1 VTSAYPELHGEP
13 RRVLKHFLFSF
24 FLLSGCNGGAKQSTA
39 IPAPA
44 TPADFSLVLSSTS
57 ITIPQGGV
65 SQPLTLSVNPAN
77 NFASSVQITL
87 ANLPAGVTSNPASP
101 FAIAAGAKTSV
112 IFGASATSA
121 PGASTITAQAT
132 SGSLSHSATVALSIQ
147 KSVIANLARSTYA
160 RTDSTAAADD
170 PSGEPHHRH
179 IVYDAVNKHLFIANR
194 AMNRVEV
201 FSTSVQLPGIGL
213 GARVAQIDVPG
224 ASSADLSSDGTTV
237 WVGTI
242 TEQIVAIDTTSLQ
255 VKSRYSIQP
264 ISPVPNTSF
273 DRPEEILALASGNC
287 LMRIWQS
294 SATPSILASWNP
306 AGTSPTSLMSAI
318 PNGLGPM
325 ARTGDQTKVLVAA
338 SDTSGNLAVLDSNG
352 GVVTGPIAVGSGT
365 IALVAAN
372 PNGTVFAVVLVSNGA
387 SQIILLDGGLNQIAA
402 QASIGTL
409 GLAFSIDGKFLYA
422 SSNVAAAPA
431 IQVYSGQNLQLIGQ
445 VPDLSLQGVQSE
457 IEAADET
464 QLLFSIANRGVSFID
479 AAAPAALPSAVP
491 SFAFPP
497 VVQPSEGAAA
507 GGASVTVNGASFQAT
522 AILTFGSQLATNV
535 TVGSPTQ
542 LQAISPPSA
551 VSGPVNVAA
560 YFPNGSI
567 ALAPDAFSY
576 GPQILKILPNA
587 GNKIGGDV
595 VQICGYGMGTD
606 ANAPTVT
613 IGGAAAT
620 IQKVENIAAIEPAL
634 GLDSTYP
641 FALECITL
649 QTPPGTP
656 GKAGI
661 VVTTS
666 NGAATASAGFQYLQ
680 SVQVNA
686 HPGLYKFLLY
696 DQPRQFIYLSYD
708 AGIDVFDLQAGS
720 FKPGGLPVY
729 CPEPQYMES
738 GPCPD
743 ADIRGMALTPDGT
756 QLLVADWGSNFI
768 LLLNPDVPSST
779 TPPPYVA
786 LNVPGF
792 GPARVA
798 ATNAQTAF
806 VSLVPISSTPGPCT
820 GCLSQLDLVANTP
833 TVQQAPQPEVS
844 TLTGTPLLQA
854 DTAGDSVFLAFDSTS
869 NSSEA
874 LWTATSPN
882 DFTTFSTNE
891 SVTDVAISA
900 GGTMFATTVSI
911 TGSAGTLAGTLA
923 GPPLGSIVEIR
934 DSALNLIGNR
944 ATPELEQ
951 LPTGITVPGIAMHP
965 SGALVYQPILN
976 GPAPPESAN
985 PTPNPSLRGAID
997 IFDARSGK
1005 LRLRIFL
1012 PEPIAARSADTS
1024 SLLAQFVTIDE
1035 TGQRI
1040 FAITNSG
1047 LTVIQLANV
1056 PLGIGTITPANAPAA
1071 GGTTITVRGSNFQT
1085 GTTATVGGKNVTV
1098 TLVDPNTLT
1107 LVAGAVGPGAQRLT
1121 LTNPDGET
1129 VSLDAAFT
1137 AN

>member
-1 VTSAYPELHGEP
+1 M
-13 RRVLKHFLFSF
+13 LKHLLFSF
-24 FLLSGCNGGAKQSTA
+24 FLLSGCNGGATQSAA

-65 SQPLTLSVNPAN
+65 SQPLTLSVNPTN
-77 NFASSVQITL
+77 SFAGSVQITL
-87 ANLPAGVTSNPASP
+87 ASLPAGVTSNPASP

-112 IFGASATSA
+112 IFGASATSV
-121 PGASTITAQAT
+121 PGASTITAQAI
-132 SGSLSHSATVALSIQ
+132 SGSLSHSATLALSIQ
-147 KSVIANLARSTYA
+147 KSAIANIARTAYA
-160 RTDSTAAADD
+160 RTDSTSAADD

-179 IVYDAVNKHLFIANR
+179 IVYDAVNKHLFVANR

-201 FSTSVQLPGIGL
+201 FSTTTQLPGVGL

-255 VKSRYSIQP
+255 VKSRYSIKP
-264 ISPVPNTSF
+264 MSPVPNASF
-273 DRPEEILALASGNC
+273 DRPEEILALAAGNC
-287 LMRIWQS
+287 LMRIRQS
-294 SATPSILASWNP
+294 STTQSILASWNP
-306 AGTSPTSLMSAI
+306 PATSPTSLMSAI

-338 SDTSGNLAVLDSNG
+338 SDTSGNLAILDSNG
-352 GVVTGPIAVGSGT
+352 SVVTGPIAAGSGT
-365 IALVAAN
+365 IALGAAN

-387 SQIILLDGGLNQIAA
+387 SQIILLDAGLNQIAA
-402 QASIGTL
+402 QPSTGTL
-409 GLAFSIDGKFLYA
+409 GLVFSVDGEFLYA
-422 SSNVAAAPA
+422 SSKVAAAPA

-445 VPDLSLQGVQSE
+445 IPDLSLQGVQSE
-457 IEAADET
+457 IEGSDET

-479 AAAPAALPSAVP
+479 AAAPAALPSTVP
-491 SFAFPP
+491 EFTFPP

-507 GGASVTVNGASFQAT
+507 GGAAAGGASVTVNGASFEAT
-522 AILTFGSQLATNV
+522 AILIFDSQPATNV
-535 TVGSPTQ
+535 TVASATQ

-551 VSGPVNVAA
+551 ASGAVNVAA
-560 YFPNGSI
+560 YFPSGWL

-595 VQICGYGMGTD
+595 AQICGYGLGTD
-606 ANAPTVT
+606 ANTPTVT

-649 QTPPGTP
+649 QTPPGNP

-729 CPEPQYMES
+729 CPEPQFMES

-756 QLLVADWGSNFI
+756 QLVVADWGSNFI
-768 LLLNPDVPSST
+768 LLLNPDVPS
-779 TPPPYVA
+779 
-786 LNVPGF
+786 
-792 GPARVA
+792 
-798 ATNAQTAF
+798 
-806 VSLVPISSTPGPCT
+806 
-820 GCLSQLDLVANTP
+820 LD
-833 TVQQAPQPEVS
+833 
-844 TLTGTPLLQA
+844 
-854 DTAGDSVFLAFDSTS
+854 
-869 NSSEA
+869 
-874 LWTATSPN
+874 
-882 DFTTFSTNE
+882 
-891 SVTDVAISA
+891 
-900 GGTMFATTVSI
+900 
-911 TGSAGTLAGTLA
+911 
-923 GPPLGSIVEIR
+923 R
-934 DSALNLIGNR
+934 D
-944 ATPELEQ
+944 
-951 LPTGITVPGIAMHP
+951 HP
-965 SGALVYQPILN
+965 
-976 GPAPPESAN
+976 
-985 PTPNPSLRGAID
+985 
-997 IFDARSGK
+997 
-1005 LRLRIFL
+1005 
-1012 PEPIAARSADTS
+1012 
-1024 SLLAQFVTIDE
+1024 
-1035 TGQRI
+1035 
-1040 FAITNSG
+1040 
-1047 LTVIQLANV
+1047 
-1056 PLGIGTITPANAPAA
+1056 
-1071 GGTTITVRGSNFQT
+1071 
-1085 GTTATVGGKNVTV
+1085 
-1098 TLVDPNTLT
+1098 
-1107 LVAGAVGPGAQRLT
+1107 QRLHH
-1121 LTNPDGET
+1121 L
-1129 VSLDAAFT
+1129 LCK
-1137 AN
+1137 

>member
-1 VTSAYPELHGEP
+1 MLRH
-13 RRVLKHFLFSF
+13 LLFSF
-24 FLLSGCNGGAKQSTA
+24 FLLSGCNGGATQSAA

-65 SQPLTLSVNPAN
+65 SQPLTLSVNPADS
-77 NFASSVQITL
+77 FAGSVQVTL

-101 FAIAAGAKTSV
+101 FAIAAGAKMSV

-121 PGASTITAQAT
+121 PGASTITAQAI
-132 SGSLSHSATVALSIQ
+132 SGSLSHSATLSLSIQ
-147 KSVIANLARSTYA
+147 KSAIANLARSTYA
-160 RTDSTAAADD
+160 RTDSTSSADD

-179 IVYDAVNKHLFIANR
+179 IVYDAVNKHLFVANR

-201 FSTSVQLPGIGL
+201 FSTSVQLPGVGL
-213 GARVAQIDVPG
+213 GVRVAQIDVPG

-255 VKSRYSIQP
+255 VKSRYSIKP
-264 ISPVPNTSF
+264 MSPVPNASF
-273 DRPEEILALASGNC
+273 DRPEEILALAAGNC
-287 LMRIWQS
+287 LMRIRQS
-294 SATPSILASWNP
+294 SATQSILASWNP
-306 AGTSPTSLMSAI
+306 AASSPTSLMSAI

-338 SDTSGNLAVLDSNG
+338 SDTSGNLAILDSNG
-352 GVVTGPIAVGSGT
+352 NVLTGPIAAGSGT

-372 PNGTVFAVVLVSNGA
+372 PGGTVFAVVLVSNGA

-402 QASIGTL
+402 QPSIGTL
-409 GLAFSIDGKFLYA
+409 GLAFSLDGKFLYA
-422 SSNVAAAPA
+422 SSNLAAAPA
-431 IQVYSGQNLQLIGQ
+431 IQVYSGQTLQLISQ
-445 VPDLSLQGVQSE
+445 VPDLTLQGVQSE

-497 VVQPSEGAAA
+497 VVLPSEGAAA
-507 GGASVTVNGASFQAT
+507 GGASVTVNGANFEAT
-522 AILTFGSQLATNV
+522 AILAFGSQPATSV
-535 TVGSPTQ
+535 TVGSASQ

-551 VSGPVNVAA
+551 VSGAVNVAA
-560 YFPNGSI
+560 YFPSGWL

-587 GNKIGGDV
+587 GNKVGGDV
-595 VQICGYGMGTD
+595 VQICGYGLGTD
-606 ANAPTVT
+606 ANTPSVTV
-613 IGGAAAT
+613 GGASAT

-656 GKAGI
+656 GKAAI

-729 CPEPQYMES
+729 CPEPQFMES
-738 GPCPD
+738 GPCPE

-756 QLLVADWGSNFI
+756 QLVVADWGSNFI

-779 TPPPYVA
+779 TAPPYVA

-806 VSLVPISSTPGPCT
+806 VSLAPISSTTGSCT
-820 GCLSQLDLVANTP
+820 GCLSQLDIASTP
-833 TVQQAPQPEVS
+833 TIQQAPQPEVS

-854 DTAGDSVFLAFDSTS
+854 DSAGDSVFLAFDSSS

-874 LWTATSPN
+874 LWTATTPN
-882 DFTTFSTNE
+882 DFTTFSANE

-900 GGTMFATTVSI
+900 GGTMFATNVNG
-911 TGSAGTLAGTLA
+911 TGSAGTLAATLA
-923 GPPLGSIVEIR
+923 GTPLGSIIEIR

-976 GPAPPESAN
+976 GPAPAESAN
-985 PTPNPSLRGAID
+985 PIPNPNLRGGID
-997 IFDARSGK
+997 IFDARSGR

-1056 PLGIGTITPANAPAA
+1056 PLGIGTISPANAPAA
-1071 GGTTITVRGSNFQT
+1071 GGSTITVRGSNFQT
-1085 GTTATVGGKNVTV
+1085 GTTATLAGKNATV
-1098 TLVDPNTLT
+1098 TLIDANTLA
-1107 LVAGAVGPGAQRLT
+1107 LVTPATNPGPQRLT
-1121 LTNPDGET
+1121 LTNPDSET